1 MEKAV
6 QKTGEKKAS
15 KLGMTTVLRMR
26 RFCVYLILIFL
37 TLLCLFPIWTLLVNM
52 TRSNGQISTSFS
64 LWFGTSLIDNFKA
77 VFGDSHLPV
86 LSALGNSAIVAVL
99 SSVLCVYFSAL
110 TAYAIQV
117 YDFKFKDLI
126 FKFIL
131 VIMMIPT
138 TISGVGLARMLT
150 EWGQTN
156 MLWPLIIPSI
166 ASPVTFFYM
175 KQYMESVLPL
185 EMIEAAR
192 VDGANEFRIFNT
204 MCLPIIE
211 PALAVQLI
219 FAFVS
224 SWNNFFIPALI
235 ISDNGK
241 KTLPLIISALKAS
254 DPSSFDLGK
263 VYALIGFAI
272 IPLVIVY
279 LFLSRFI
286 VAGMTE
292 GSVKG

>member
-1 MEKAV
+1 M
-6 QKTGEKKAS
+6 S
-15 KLGMTTVLRMR
+15 KLGMTTILRMR
-26 RFCVYLILIFL
+26 RCCVYLILIFL

-64 LWFGTSLIDNFKA
+64 LWFGTSLIDNFKS
-77 VFGDSHLPV
+77 VFSDTHLPV

-192 VDGANEFRIFNT
+192 VDGANEFHIFNS
-204 MCLPIIE
+204 MCLPIIK

-224 SWNNFFIPALI
+224 SWNNFFIPALL

>member
-1 MEKAV
+1 MTSASTTSK
-6 QKTGEKKAS
+6 KKAT
-15 KLGMTTVLRMR
+15 LGMSAILRIR
-26 RFCVYLILIFL
+26 RTFVYLILILL
-37 TLLCLFPIWTLLVNM
+37 TFLCLFPIWTLLVNM
-52 TRSNGQISTSFS
+52 TRSHGQISTSFS
-64 LWFGTSLIDNFKA
+64 MWFGTELINNLKL
-77 VFGDSHLPV
+77 VFTDDHLPV
-86 LSALGNSAIVAVL
+86 LTALRNSAIVSVL
-99 SSVLCVYFSAL
+99 ASLLCVYFSAL

-117 YDFKFKDLI
+117 YSFKAKDLI

-138 TISGVGLARMLT
+138 TISGVGLARMLS
-150 EWGQTN
+150 EWGQSD

-175 KQYMESVLPL
+175 KQYMESILPM

-192 VDGANEFRIFNT
+192 VDGANEFHIFNT
-204 MCLPIIE
+204 MCLPIIK

-224 SWNNFFIPALI
+224 NWNNFFVPALL
-235 ISDNGK
+235 ISDSSK
-241 KTLPLIISALKAS
+241 KTLPLIIAAVKTS
-254 DPSSFDLGK
+254 DPSSFNLGK

-272 IPLVIVY
+272 MPLVVVY
-279 LFLSRFI
+279 FFLSKYI
-286 VAGMTE
+286 VGGMTE

>member
-1 MEKAV
+1 MEKTIE
-6 QKTGEKKAS
+6 KRKEKKMS
-15 KLGMTTVLRMR
+15 KLGMTTILRMR
-26 RFCVYLILIFL
+26 RCCVYLILIFL

-77 VFGDSHLPV
+77 VFSDTHLPV
-86 LSALGNSAIVAVL
+86 LTALGNSAIVAVL

-192 VDGANEFRIFNT
+192 VDGANEFHIFNS
-204 MCLPIIE
+204 MCLPIIK

-224 SWNNFFIPALI
+224 SWNNFFIPALL

-286 VAGMTE
+286 VGGMTE

>member
-1 MEKAV
+1 MRENKDMS
-6 QKTGEKKAS
+6 KKKS
-15 KLGMTTVLRMR
+15 LLGMSAILRAR
-26 RFCVYLILIFL
+26 RICVYLILIILAF
-37 TLLCLFPIWTLLVNM
+37 LCLFPIWTLIVNM
-52 TRSNGQISTSFS
+52 TRSHGQISTSFS
-64 LWFGTSLIDNFKA
+64 FWFGSNFFENMKN
-77 VFGDSHLPV
+77 VFSDDHLPV
-86 LSALGNSAIVAVL
+86 LSALGNSVIV
-99 SSVLCVYFSAL
+99 SVFGSLLCVYFSAL
-110 TAYAIQV
+110 TAYAIEV
-117 YDFKFKDLI
+117 YQFKGREII

-150 EWGQTN
+150 NIGQSD

-192 VDGANEFRIFNT
+192 IDGAGEFRIFNQ
-204 MCLPIIE
+204 MVLPIIK

-224 SWNNFFIPALI
+224 NWNNFFIPALL
-235 ISDNGK
+235 ISDNKK
-241 KTLPLIISALKAS
+241 KTLPLIIAAVKAS
-254 DPSSFDLGK
+254 DPSSFDMGK

-272 IPLVIVY
+272 LPLVIVY
-279 LFLSRFI
+279 LLLSKFI
-286 VAGMTE
+286 VGGTTE